1 MDMDNLKGNIKRYFE
16 DKKGIVAVY
25 LFGSYAQGR
34 QRPSSDLDIGIV
46 ADRDR
51 QSLIEKSVA
60 QYIVELGR
68 LLRKDIHPVVL
79 NTAGEELLRQVFSSG
94 ICVLVKNQ
102 KKLALFRM
110 ITLARVVDFAY
121 YKQRMQSGLVKS
133 IMKD

>member
-1 MDMDNLKGNIKRYFE
+1 MDNLQGNIKQCFE

-79 NTAGEELLRQVFSSG
+79 NTAGEKLLRQVFSSG